1 MFIQTEATP
10 NPDTVKCLP
19 GLPVAG
25 FHGPFDY
32 PDAASA
38 KASLLARA
46 LFQVDGRFHA
56 LDGIC
61 PHQGGPLGR
70 GTVCGGIVTC
80 PCHGWLFDGVT
91 GQHQA
96 NRSLQQPGFPVKV
109 EGQDIFVAVNE

>member
-1 MFIQTEATP
+1 MPNWIRIAAVDDCPPGEAREYVVE
-10 NPDTVKCLP
+10 D
-19 GLPVAG
+19 
-25 FHGPFDY
+25 
-32 PDAASA
+32 
-38 KASLLARA
+38 RIIA
-46 LFQVDGRFHA
+46 LFQVDGRFYA

-80 PCHGWLFDGVT
+80 PWHGWQFDVVT

-109 EGQDIFVAVNE
+109 EGQDIFVAVNG

>member
-1 MFIQTEATP
+1 MPNWIRIAAVDDCPPGEAREY
-10 NPDTVKCLP
+10 
-19 GLPVAG
+19 VAE
-25 FHGPFDY
+25 D
-32 PDAASA
+32 
-38 KASLLARA
+38 RIIA
-46 LFQVDGRFHA
+46 LFQVDGRFYA

-80 PCHGWLFDGVT
+80 PWHGWQFDVVT

-109 EGQDIFVAVNE
+109 EGQDIFVAVDG

>member
-1 MFIQTEATP
+1 MPNWIRIAAVDDCPPGEAREYVVQ
-10 NPDTVKCLP
+10 D
-19 GLPVAG
+19 
-25 FHGPFDY
+25 
-32 PDAASA
+32 
-38 KASLLARA
+38 RIIA
-46 LFQVDGRFHA
+46 LFQVDGRFYA

-80 PCHGWLFDGVT
+80 PWHGWQFDVVT

>member
-1 MFIQTEATP
+1 MPNWIRIAAVDDCPPGEAREYV
-10 NPDTVKCLP
+10 VK
-19 GLPVAG
+19 
-25 FHGPFDY
+25 D
-32 PDAASA
+32 
-38 KASLLARA
+38 RIIA
-46 LFQVDGRFHA
+46 LFQVDGRFYA

-80 PCHGWLFDGVT
+80 PWHGWQFDVVT

>member
-1 MFIQTEATP
+1 MPNWIRIAAVEDCPPGEAREYVVQ
-10 NPDTVKCLP
+10 D
-19 GLPVAG
+19 
-25 FHGPFDY
+25 
-32 PDAASA
+32 
-38 KASLLARA
+38 RIIA
-46 LFQVDGRFHA
+46 LFQVDGRFYA

-80 PCHGWLFDGVT
+80 PWHGWQFDVVT

-96 NRSLQQPGFPVKV
+96 NRSLQQPGFPVNV